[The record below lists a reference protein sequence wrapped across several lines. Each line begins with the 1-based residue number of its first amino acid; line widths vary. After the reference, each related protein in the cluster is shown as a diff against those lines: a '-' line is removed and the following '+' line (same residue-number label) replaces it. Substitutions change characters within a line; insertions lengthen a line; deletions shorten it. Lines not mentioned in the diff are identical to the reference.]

1 MPAPLSLKPVLFAA
15 TVPFLAAQML
25 FPAAVNAHHG
35 KDFLLATTAHLPK
48 AGEVFVISRQD
59 YIDEDEG
66 SEWELEPSLL
76 FGVTD
81 WFTFELHSHIEK
93 ENGSSFVY
101 EATAPELSFRF
112 TPRAS
117 AFSLGASIEYEFA
130 RKSEDDDE
138 IAASLISGYEKDG
151 RIFAF
156 NITYER
162 ETGSSED
169 EWGYAGGAR
178 FEVAPGSSL
187 GLEVEGS
194 FEEDKTGEV
203 LLGYYADFS
212 DKLSL
217 NIGVGTGFNDGVD
230 VAARTAIIW
239 SF

>member
-1 MPAPLSLKPVLFAA
+1 MRLAPSFR
-15 TVPFLAAQML
+15 PFLSVGAVSFLVGQLL
-25 FPAAVNAHHG
+25 FPATAMAHHG

-48 AGEVFVISRQD
+48 AGETFVISRQD
-59 YIDEDEG
+59 YIDEAEG

-112 TPRAS
+112 TPRDS

-130 RKSEDDDE
+130 RKSEGDDE

-156 NITYER
+156 DITYER

-169 EWGYAGGAR
+169 EWGYAAGAR
-178 FEVAPGSSL
+178 FEIAAGSSL
-187 GLEVEGS
+187 GLEVSGS

-203 LLGYYADFS
+203 LLGYYADFNDS
-212 DKLSL
+212 LSL
-217 NIGVGTGFNDGVD
+217 NIGVGTGFNEGAD
-230 VAARTAIIW
+230 VTARTAIIW
-239 SF
+239 QF